1 MDNASNNDA
10 AMMEL
15 EVILAE
21 KNVKFDAREERI
33 RCYPHIINIC
43 VSHIVKSLGKVDDE
57 VVDNEVNDGGEEG
70 SINDT
75 DKEDEE
81 GYIGDTDEED
91 EEGYIGDTD
100 DEDEKDDEGGETD
113 KAIVSKYV
121 EEDALLN
128 WFKAVKRDPVNI
140 ARKFIRTVRA
150 STQKRE
156 QFQMTITLGNQTKAF
171 KDDNGS
177 IVQVKDLQLLHDIK
191 HHWDSLFMM
200 LEHMKELQP
209 VSHCLLS
216 AKDGQLNIDRRSIV
230 I

>member
-10 AMMEL
+10 AMTEL

-21 KNVKFDAREERI
+21 KNVKFDAREQRI
-33 RCYPHIINIC
+33 QCYPHIINIC

-57 VVDNEVNDGGEEG
+57 VVDDEVNDGGEEG
-70 SINDT
+70 SID
-75 DKEDEE
+75 
-81 GYIGDTDEED
+81 DTDEED
-91 EEGYIGDTD
+91 EEGYISDTD

-121 EEDALLN
+121 EEDTLLN
-128 WFKAVKRDPVNI
+128 WFKAIKRDPVNI
-140 ARKFIRTVRA
+140 AHKFIRTVRA

-171 KDDNGS
+171 KDNDGS
-177 IVQVKDLQLLHDIK
+177 IVQVKDLELLRDIK
-191 HHWDSLFMM
+191 HRWDSLFMM
-200 LEHMKELQP
+200 LERMKELQP

-216 AKDGQLNIDRRSIV
+216 AKYGQLNIDRRSIV